1 MTKKNRDR
9 VDEEPVKY
17 FNLEDRT
24 LKFAKD
30 TLVFLKKVNRS
41 IENQEFIKQLARS
54 SSSVGANYI
63 EANNFLG
70 KKDFMHKIGI
80 CKKEAKESGYWLKL
94 IDFDEGNDVLL
105 KNRDSILKE
114 STELV
119 LIFAAI
125 LRNSK

>member
-1 MTKKNRDR
+1 MTKKNSNK
-9 VDEEPVKY
+9 VNEKQGKY

-30 TLVFLKKVNRS
+30 TLAFLKKVNRG

-63 EANNFLG
+63 EANNYLG
-70 KKDFMHKIGI
+70 KKDFAHRIGI

-94 IDFDEGNDVLL
+94 IDFDEKNEALAKSHSFLL
-105 KNRDSILKE
+105 NE
-114 STELV
+114 TGELV

-125 LRNSK
+125 LRKVK

>member
-1 MTKKNRDR
+1 MKKKNFELN
-9 VDEEPVKY
+9 EEPAKY

-24 LKFAKD
+24 LKYAKD
-30 TLVFLKKVNRS
+30 TLAFLKKVNRS

-63 EANNFLG
+63 EANNYLG
-70 KKDFMHKIGI
+70 KKDFAHRIGI

-94 IDFDEGNDVLL
+94 IDIDNKKEDILGMHQSLL
-105 KNRDSILKE
+105 KETN
-114 STELV
+114 ELV

-125 LRNSK
+125 LRKVKP